1 MRFIKFNDKN
11 VDSFLYMELADLT
24 KTLTKNDDIEVE
36 YRVSSYYDPLQ
47 QIIYL
52 SHFWDN
58 RPDSD
63 KVYGLKSDVFLRAVG
78 SYYHCDF
85 QEVNAYLKKV
95 KRSSVSSLAKQLF
108 MLFEDLRLEDLCTK
122 ERPGTKKAFATRRN
136 VYRKYFAT
144 QINANLTKSVH
155 TDALFNGIYL
165 LLTAENPFE
174 EIPFITNEVD
184 MAMPFVRSQLVKVYE
199 AKTTKD
205 ISRICLDLVD
215 LFDDILEKDM
225 LNTYFFLAE
234 LDYEELETGLTFDDL
249 KRESKLANDDILEHE
264 QDGDED
270 IHEEKMEMWHRET
283 SKATQSFLQFDM
295 DQGSKTDMLG
305 DGVREGDDG
314 DQALGIVQGASQK
327 TSRNDYSQMEAM
339 DQTHPEKDGA
349 VDYEYGKD
357 NKYAFP
363 VFLDPTIPTDE
374 EAALYGENKQ
384 LISSFQKKLKQMIEK
399 TLEHKKTLPRSE
411 LQFGRLN
418 KRLLKLWTDD
428 NPRLF
433 YKKDQESPQID
444 AVFSLLVD
452 CSASMYDKMDETKL
466 GIILFHEALKSV
478 RVPHQIVGFW
488 EDTND
493 ATETSQPN
501 YLKTVMDFQSSLKPK
516 SGPEIMQLEPE
527 EDNRDGFAI
536 RHMTRRLL
544 KRTEKQ
550 KFLLVFSDGEPAA
563 MGYEQNG
570 IVDTHE
576 AVLEARKHG
585 MEVIN
590 VFLSNGEID
599 EGQRKTIQNMYGK
612 YSILVPDIKEL
623 PDVLFPLLKKLLHK
637 SI

>member
-11 VDSFLYMELADLT
+11 VDSFLYMELSDLT
-24 KTLTKNDDIEVE
+24 KTLTKDDEIEVE
-36 YRVSSYYDPLQ
+36 YRVSSYYDPVHR
-47 QIIYL
+47 IIYL

-58 RPDSD
+58 RPDND
-63 KVYGLKSDVFLRAVG
+63 KVNGLKSDVFLRSIG
-78 SYYHCDF
+78 SYKHCDF
-85 QEVNAYLKKV
+85 KEVSSYLKKAT
-95 KRSSVSSLAKQLF
+95 RTSVPSLAKQLF
-108 MLFEDLRLEDLCTK
+108 MLFEDLRLEELCTR
-122 ERPGTKKAFATRRN
+122 ERPGTKKAFAVRRK

-144 QINANLTKSVH
+144 QLSANLTKSVH
-155 TDALFNGIYL
+155 TDALFNGIHL

-174 EIPFITNEVD
+174 EMPFINKSID
-184 MAMPFVRSQLVKVYE
+184 LAMPFIRSQLTSLYD

-205 ISRICLDLVD
+205 VSRICLELVD
-215 LFDDILEKDM
+215 LFDEILEEDM

-234 LDYEELETGLTFDDL
+234 LDYDQLEDGLTFDDL
-249 KRESKLANDDILEHE
+249 KRKSKLSNDDILDHE
-264 QDGDED
+264 KDGDED

-295 DQGSKTDMLG
+295 EQGSKTDMLG
-305 DGVREGDDG
+305 EGVREGDDG
-314 DQALGIVQGASQK
+314 DQALGMVQGASQQ
-327 TSRNDYSQMEAM
+327 TSRSDYSQIEAM
-339 DQTHPEKDGA
+339 EQTHPEKDGA
-349 VDYEYGKD
+349 ADYEYGKE
-357 NKYAFP
+357 NKYAYS
-363 VFLDPTIPTDE
+363 VLIDPKIPTDDDIRNYE
-374 EAALYGENKQ
+374 KNKRI
-384 LISSFQKKLKQMIEK
+384 ISSFQKKLKQMIEK

-411 LQFGRLN
+411 LHFGRLN

-433 YKKDQESPQID
+433 YKKDQESSQID

-466 GIILFHEALKSV
+466 GITLFHETLKSV
-478 RVPHQIVGFW
+478 MVPHQIVGFW
-488 EDTND
+488 EDTNE

-501 YLKTVMDFQSSLKPK
+501 YLKTVMDFHSSLNRK

-544 KRTEKQ
+544 QRTEQQ

-585 MEVIN
+585 IEVIN

-612 YSILVPDIKEL
+612 YSILVPNIEEL